1 MTERAGFTLL
11 EVLIALAVFGL
22 AAMALLNLAGENTRS
37 AARVEARIWGG
48 VAADNLAVEATLAP
62 VLAEGV
68 TTGAVRLAG
77 REWRWTRTVA
87 ATPARE
93 IQKVDI
99 RVSGD
104 EGPVADRTVFRS
116 RT

>member
-1 MTERAGFTLL
+1 MAERAGFSLL

-22 AAMALLNLAGENTRS
+22 AALALLNLAGENTRS
-37 AARVEARIWGG
+37 AARVEARTWGG

-62 VLAEGV
+62 TLPEGV
-68 TTGAVRLAG
+68 TTGSTRLAG
-77 REWRWTRTVA
+77 RDWRWTRTVIA
-87 ATPARE
+87 AGVGGMQR
-93 IQKVDI
+93 VDI

-104 EGPVADRTVFRS
+104 EGQVAERIVFRS